1 MTSPAPDDGRWLV
14 VRNLEGRWSVAPADR
29 PIPAGWT
36 AEGAPATRDGCLARI
51 ETDWHD
57 QRPLSLQREWRG

>member
-36 AEGAPATRDGCLARI
+36 AEGAPAPRAECLARI
-51 ETDWHD
+51 ETDWRD
-57 QRPLSLQREWRG
+57 QRPLSLQQEARE

>member
-36 AEGAPATRDGCLARI
+36 AEGAPASRAACLARI
-51 ETDWHD
+51 EADWRD
-57 QRPLSLQREWRG
+57 QRPVSLQGEARG

>member
-36 AEGAPATRDGCLARI
+36 AEGAQRIAGPRQDG
-51 ETDWHD
+51 E
-57 QRPLSLQREWRG
+57 GKG